1 MPGIR
6 GDMPVICQQQKILI
20 YIRQSLHHAPKNAAT
35 HCSGGIS
42 FDTDDPGILN
52 SSFHLLKRRKIHT
65 LFGKLPLAVCIN

>member
-52 SSFHLLKRRKIHT
+52 SSFHL
-65 LFGKLPLAVCIN
+65 